1 MKQTTAVAAI
11 ALSALAL
18 AAHSAAP
25 PTPTGSGQTYPNRPI
40 RLIVAQAP
48 GSGPDI
54 IARLIAQKLTE
65 SWGQQVIV
73 DNRPGA
79 NAIIGLEAAAKSK
92 PDGYTIFIAVP
103 SALTMNPYVYKS
115 LPYDT
120 FRDFTPI
127 TQTATNTFGLF
138 INPALPVRSVKEL
151 VALARSR
158 PKELNYGSYGIG
170 NQTHLAAELFANEA
184 KLKLLHVPYKGQTP
198 AVTELISGQVA
209 LIFSAMPGTA
219 PYVDA
224 GRLRLL
230 ATCGEKRDAVF
241 SNVPTMVEAGYPSVI
256 ITGWTGL
263 LGPAGM
269 PRDAVTHIQAEVRK
283 HLLAPELKE
292 TLTKQGSE
300 PVASTPEQ
308 FAAFI
313 KAEANKWSRVIKQ
326 AGLEYS
332 Q

>member
-1 MKQTTAVAAI
+1 MAMKMPIV
-11 ALSALAL
+11 ALAL
-18 AAHSAAP
+18 SLPACISVAAEP
-25 PTPTGSGQTYPNRPI
+25 EYPSRPI

-54 IARLIAQKLTE
+54 LARLIGQKLTE

-79 NAIIGLEAAAKSK
+79 NGIIGMEAAAKSK
-92 PDGYTIFIAVP
+92 PDGYTILIAVP
-103 SALTMNPYVYKS
+103 SALTMNPYVYKA

-138 INPALPVRSVKEL
+138 VNNALPAKSVKEL
-151 VALARSR
+151 VTLARSR
-158 PKELNYGSYGIG
+158 PKELPYGSYGVG
-170 NQTHLAAELFANEA
+170 NQTHLAAELFASEA

-198 AVTELISGQVA
+198 AVGELLSGQVA
-209 LIFSAMPGTA
+209 LLFSAMPGTA
-219 PYVDA
+219 PYVET

-230 ATCGEKRDAVF
+230 ATCGAKRDAVF
-241 SNVPTMVEAGYPSVI
+241 ANVPTMVEAGYPSVI

-263 LGPAGM
+263 LGPTGM
-269 PRDAVTHIQAEVRK
+269 PRDAVARIQAEVRK
-283 HLLAPELKE
+283 HLLSPELKDS
-292 TLTKQGSE
+292 LTKQGSA

-313 KAEANKWSRVIKQ
+313 KAEAEKWSRVIRQ
-326 AGLEYS
+326 AGLEKT

>member
-1 MKQTTAVAAI
+1 MASAVHQ
-11 ALSALAL
+11 SMFVVL
-18 AAHSAAP
+18 AAASFAASAAEQP
-25 PTPTGSGQTYPNRPI
+25 YPNRPVRI
-40 RLIVAQAP
+40 IVAQAP

-54 IARLIAQKLTE
+54 IARTIAQKLTE

-79 NAIIGLEAAAKSK
+79 NGIIGLDAAAKSK
-92 PDGYTIFIAVP
+92 PDGYTITLAVP
-103 SALTMNPYVYKS
+103 SALTMNPYVYKA

-120 FRDFTPI
+120 FRDFVPI

-138 INPALPVRSVKEL
+138 VNPSLPVKSVKEL

-158 PKELNYGSYGIG
+158 PKELPYGSYGVG
-170 NQTHLAAELFANEA
+170 NQTHLAAELFSSEA
-184 KLKLLHVPYKGQTP
+184 KLRLLHVPYKGQTP
-198 AVTELISGQVA
+198 AVAELISGQIA
-209 LIFSAMPGTA
+209 LLFSAMPGTA
-219 PYVDA
+219 PYAQA

-230 ATCGEKRDAVF
+230 ATCGLTRDAVF
-241 SNVPTMVEAGYPSVI
+241 SQVPTMVESGYPSVV

-263 LGPAGM
+263 LAPAGT
-269 PRDAVTHIQAEVRK
+269 PHEIVTRLQAEVRK
-283 HLLAPELKE
+283 HLLSPELKQS
-292 TLTKQGSE
+292 LTRQGSE
-300 PVASTPEQ
+300 PVGSTPEE

>member
-1 MKQTTAVAAI
+1 MKRSLVAL
-11 ALSALAL
+11 ALSLPACLAL
-18 AAHSAAP
+18 AAEP
-25 PTPTGSGQTYPNRPI
+25 QYPSHPI
-40 RLIVAQAP
+40 RLIVAQAA

-54 IARLIAQKLTE
+54 LARLIGHKLTE

-73 DNRPGA
+73 ENRPGA
-79 NAIIGLEAAAKSK
+79 NGIIGMEAAAKSK
-92 PDGYTIFIAVP
+92 PDGYTILIAVP

-138 INPALPVRSVKEL
+138 VNNALPAHSVKDL
-151 VALARSR
+151 VARARAR
-158 PKELNYGSYGIG
+158 PKELPYGSYGVG
-170 NQTHLAAELFANEA
+170 NQTHLAAELFAGEA

-198 AVTELISGQVA
+198 AVSELLSGQVA
-209 LIFSAMPGTA
+209 LLFSAMPGTA
-219 PYVDA
+219 PYVES

-241 SNVPTMVEAGYPSVI
+241 ADVPTMAESGYPSVI

-269 PRDAVTHIQAEVRK
+269 PREAVERIQAEVRK

-292 TLTKQGSE
+292 SLTKQGSA

-313 KAEANKWSRVIKQ
+313 KAEAEKWSRVIRL
-326 AGLEYS
+326 AGLERT

>member
-1 MKQTTAVAAI
+1 MAMKISFV
-11 ALSALAL
+11 ALAL
-18 AAHSAAP
+18 SLHACLAAAAEP
-25 PTPTGSGQTYPNRPI
+25 EYPNRPI

-54 IARLIAQKLTE
+54 LARLIGQKLTE

-79 NAIIGLEAAAKSK
+79 NGIIGMEAAAKSK
-92 PDGYTIFIAVP
+92 PDGYTILIAVP

-138 INPALPVRSVKEL
+138 VNNALPARSVKEL

-158 PKELNYGSYGIG
+158 PKELPYGSYGVG
-170 NQTHLAAELFANEA
+170 NQTHLAAELFAAEA

-198 AVTELISGQVA
+198 AVSELLSGQVA
-209 LIFSAMPGTA
+209 LLFSAMPGTA
-219 PYVDA
+219 PYVET

-230 ATCGEKRDAVF
+230 ATCGEKRDAIF
-241 SNVPTMVEAGYPSVI
+241 ADVPTMVEAGYPSVI

-269 PRDAVTHIQAEVRK
+269 PRDAVARIQTEVRK
-283 HLLAPELKE
+283 QLLAPELKE
-292 TLTKQGSE
+292 VLTKQGSA

-313 KAEANKWSRVIKQ
+313 KSEAEKWSRVIRQ
-326 AGLEYS
+326 AGLEKT

>member
-1 MKQTTAVAAI
+1 MAMKMPIV
-11 ALSALAL
+11 ALAL
-18 AAHSAAP
+18 SLPACLSAAAEP
-25 PTPTGSGQTYPNRPI
+25 EYPSRPI

-54 IARLIAQKLTE
+54 LARLIGQKLTE

-79 NAIIGLEAAAKSK
+79 NGIIGMEAAAKSK
-92 PDGYTIFIAVP
+92 PDGYTILIAVP

-138 INPALPVRSVKEL
+138 VNNALPAKSVKEL
-151 VALARSR
+151 VTLARSR
-158 PKELNYGSYGIG
+158 PKELPYGSSGVG
-170 NQTHLAAELFANEA
+170 NQTHLAAELFASEA

-198 AVTELISGQVA
+198 AVSELLSGQDA
-209 LIFSAMPGTA
+209 LLFSAMPGTA
-219 PYVDA
+219 PYVET

-241 SNVPTMVEAGYPSVI
+241 ANVPTMAETGYPSVI

-263 LGPAGM
+263 LGPTGM
-269 PRDAVTHIQAEVRK
+269 PRDAVARIQAEVRK

-292 TLTKQGSE
+292 SLTKQGSA

-313 KAEANKWSRVIKQ
+313 KAEAEKWSRVIRQ
-326 AGLEYS
+326 AGLEKT

>member
-1 MKQTTAVAAI
+1 MKRSSFV
-11 ALSALAL
+11 ALAL
-18 AAHSAAP
+18 ALPACAALAAEP
-25 PTPTGSGQTYPNRPI
+25 GYPTRPI
-40 RLIVAQAP
+40 RLIVAQAA

-54 IARLIAQKLTE
+54 IARVIGQKLAE

-79 NAIIGLEAAAKSK
+79 NGIIGLEAAAKSK
-92 PDGYTIFIAVP
+92 PDGYTITLAVP

-120 FRDFTPI
+120 FRDFVPI

-138 INPALPVRSVKEL
+138 VNPALPVKSVKEL
-151 VALARSR
+151 VALARAR
-158 PKELNYGSYGIG
+158 PKELPYGSYGVG
-170 NQTHLAAELFANEA
+170 NQTHLAAELFAGEA

-198 AVTELISGQVA
+198 AVAELMAGQVA

-219 PYVDA
+219 NYVES

-230 ATCGEKRDAVF
+230 ATCGEKRDGVF
-241 SNVPTMVEAGYPSVI
+241 SNVPTMVESGYPSVV

-269 PRDAVTHIQAEVRK
+269 PRETVTRMQAEVRK
-283 HLLAPELKE
+283 HLLSPELKDS
-292 TLTKQGSE
+292 LTKQGSV

-313 KAEANKWSRVIKQ
+313 KSEANKWSRVIKQ
-326 AGLEYS
+326 AGLEAT

>member
-1 MKQTTAVAAI
+1 MKRSF
-11 ALSALAL
+11 LALAL
-18 AAHSAAP
+18 ALPACAALAAEP
-25 PTPTGSGQTYPNRPI
+25 AYPTRPI
-40 RLIVAQAP
+40 RIIVAQAA

-54 IARLIAQKLTE
+54 IARIIGQKLTE

-79 NAIIGLEAAAKSK
+79 NGIIGLEAAAKSK
-92 PDGYTIFIAVP
+92 ADGYTITLAVP

-120 FRDFTPI
+120 FRDFAPI

-138 INPALPVRSVKEL
+138 VNPALPVKSVREL

-158 PKELNYGSYGIG
+158 PKELPYGSYGVG
-170 NQTHLAAELFANEA
+170 NQTHLAAELFAGEA

-198 AVTELISGQVA
+198 AVAELLSGQVA

-219 PYVDA
+219 PYVGT

-241 SNVPTMVEAGYPSVI
+241 GSVPTMVESGYPSVI

-263 LGPAGM
+263 LGPTGM
-269 PRDAVTHIQAEVRK
+269 PREAVTRIQTEVRK
-283 HLLAPELKE
+283 HLLSPELKE
-292 TLTKQGSE
+292 SLTKQGSE

-313 KAEANKWSRVIKQ
+313 KAETNKWSRVIRQ
-326 AGLEYS
+326 AGLEHT

>member
-1 MKQTTAVAAI
+1 MKRAV
-11 ALSALAL
+11 LVAL
-18 AAHSAAP
+18 AAFAPIGAAHA
-25 PTPTGSGQTYPNRPI
+25 QQYPVKPLRF
-40 RLIVAQAP
+40 IVGP
-48 GSGPDI
+48 GPDALARI
-54 IARLIAQKLTE
+54 IGQKLTE

-79 NAIIGLEAAAKSK
+79 NGIIGVEAAAKSR

-138 INPALPVRSVKEL
+138 VNPSLPVKSVKEL

-158 PKELNYGSYGIG
+158 PKQLPYGSYGVG
-170 NQTHLAAELFANEA
+170 NQTHLAAELFAQEA

-198 AVTELISGQVA
+198 AVTDLISGEVA

-219 PYVDA
+219 PYAEA

-241 SNVPTMVEAGYPSVI
+241 GDVPTMVEAGYPTVL

-263 LGPAGM
+263 LGPTGM
-269 PRDAVTHIQAEVRK
+269 PREVVNRLQAEVRK
-283 HLLAPELKE
+283 HLLSPELKE

-308 FAAFI
+308 FTAFI
-313 KAEANKWSRVIKQ
+313 KAEANKWSRVIRQ
-326 AGLEYS
+326 AGLEYT

>member
-1 MKQTTAVAAI
+1 MKQTTTVAAF
-11 ALSALAL
+11 AFTTFAFTAH
-18 AAHSAAP
+18 AATP
-25 PTPTGSGQTYPNRPI
+25 PVATGSGQAYPTRPI

-54 IARLIAQKLTE
+54 IARLIGQKLTE

-79 NAIIGLEAAAKSK
+79 NGIIGLEAAAKSK
-92 PDGYTIFIAVP
+92 PDGYTILIAVP

-120 FRDFTPI
+120 FRDFAPI

-138 INPALPVRSVKEL
+138 INPALPVKSVKEL

-158 PKELNYGSYGIG
+158 PKELNYGSYGVG

-184 KLKLLHVPYKGQTP
+184 KLRLLHVPYKGQTP

-219 PYVDA
+219 QYVDT

-241 SNVPTMVEAGYPSVI
+241 SKVPTMVEAGYPSVI

-269 PRDAVTHIQAEVRK
+269 PRDAVARLQAEVRK

-292 TLTKQGSE
+292 NLTKQGSE
-300 PVASTPEQ
+300 PVGSTPEE
-308 FAAFI
+308 FTAFI